1 MNMAIAPEVRL
12 ARIAH
17 LKDKARTCRELAE
30 GSFDQ
35 DRNRWLRM
43 EAFWLEKAKAL
54 EAEGTT
60 SLLNS

>member
-1 MNMAIAPEVRL
+1 MAIAPEVRL

-17 LKDKARTCRELAE
+17 LKDKARTCRELAKR
-30 GSFDQ
+30 SFDQ